1 MLDDACHGIGECVV
15 NTRDSESLC
24 SPGMGM
30 EGRDFQPPSLAIAL
44 GLAFW
49 ADCKGIRQANET
61 FQKDA
66 PARHKHVNDHDVR

>member
-1 MLDDACHGIGECVV
+1 
-15 NTRDSESLC
+15 
-24 SPGMGM
+24 MGM